1 MNGTGTRIRPMERS
15 DIPAVAA
22 MEKSIFPDPWSEIA
36 FAETLSLPI
45 GINLVAVGENGQLR
59 GYLCAQTVADEIQI
73 HNVALD
79 PQFRRQGIG
88 RLLLEDAEQEGVE
101 RGAVCAILEV
111 RVTNTAALAMYG
123 RMGYRRIG
131 RRRAYYRKP
140 MCDALVLLKVIDGT
154 HPGSI
159 RQDVP

>member
-1 MNGTGTRIRPMERS
+1 MNSNGIRIRPMTAS
-15 DIPAVAA
+15 DIPVVAA
-22 MEKSIFPDPWSEIA
+22 MEKLIFPDPWSESV

-45 GINLVAVGENGQLR
+45 GTNLVADDDNGLIC

-73 HNVALD
+73 HNVAVDLAC
-79 PQFRRQGIG
+79 RRQGIG
-88 RLLLEDAEQEGVE
+88 RLLLEDAEREGAV

-111 RVTNTAALAMYG
+111 RITNTAALAMYA

-140 MCDALVLLKVIDGT
+140 VCDALVLLKVIEGA
-154 HPGSI
+154 HAGSTK
-159 RQDVP
+159 QDVA